1 MRIAVF
7 FVGEIEDRGFNAS
20 ALAGVE
26 AARQQGLAELSV
38 VRGIPYDQ
46 AVIRDAL
53 HQTLSGVEGLVFV
66 GGQGNLAVPEIA
78 AEYRNHRFA
87 IVQGA
92 HLGDNLASYDLRQED
107 SAFLA
112 GVLAARISK
121 TGSVAHLSG
130 HRVKPGL
137 KGRAAFVGGVRH
149 VAPDMRVLTAFCG
162 TQDDSTVTRDWARAQ
177 AEAGADVLFTMLNA
191 ARDGAIAACR
201 ETGMRQIGN
210 ALNWVEMNPDVFC
223 ASALAQIDRAVIRAI
238 KDMVADRLPAS
249 IVGMGLADGDN
260 SVGLSL
266 HPDLETDHRGA
277 ISTIAT
283 QIAAGLVRVPVE
295 YDGPEFTLET
305 GEASWTEHA

>member
-7 FVGEIEDRGFNAS
+7 FVGEVEDRGFNAS
-20 ALAGVE
+20 ALGGVE
-26 AARQQGLAELSV
+26 RARDEGLADISV

-46 AVIRDAL
+46 TVIRDAL
-53 HQTLSGVEGLVFV
+53 RETLSSVEGLVFV
-66 GGQGNLAVPEIA
+66 GGQGNLAVPEAA
-78 AEYRNHRFA
+78 AEYRDHRFA

-92 HLGDNLASYDLRQED
+92 HLGDNLASYDVRQED

-121 TGSVAHLSG
+121 TGTVAHLSG

-149 VAPDMRVLTAFCG
+149 VAPDMPVLTGFCG
-162 TQDDSTVTRDWARAQ
+162 TQDNSTVTHQWASAQ
-177 AEAGADVLFTMLNA
+177 ADAGADVLFTMLNG

-201 ETGMRQIGN
+201 DKNIRQIGN
-210 ALNWVEMNPDVFC
+210 ALDWVEMMPDVFC
-223 ASALAQIDRAVIRAI
+223 ASALARIDRAVSRAI
-238 KDMVADRLPAS
+238 TDMIAGHVPRH
-249 IVGMGLADGDN
+249 IVEMGLAQGDN

-266 HPDLETDHRGA
+266 HPDLETDHRDA
-277 ISTIAT
+277 ISAIADG
-283 QIAAGLVRVPVE
+283 IASRAITVPVA
-295 YDGPEFTLET
+295 YDGPEFTLQT

>member
-7 FVGEIEDRGFNAS
+7 FVGEVDDRGFNAS

-26 AARQQGLAELSV
+26 AARHLGLADLSV
-38 VRGIPYDQ
+38 VRGVPYDQ
-46 AVIRDAL
+46 AVIRNSL
-53 HQTLSGVEGLVFV
+53 RETLSGVEGLIFV
-66 GGQGNLAVPEIA
+66 GGQGNLAVPEAA
-78 AEYRNHRFA
+78 AEYRDHHFA

-92 HLGDNLASYDLRQED
+92 HLGDNLASYDVRQED

-112 GVLAARISK
+112 GVLAARISE
-121 TGSVAHLSG
+121 TGTVAHLSG

-149 VAPDMRVLTAFCG
+149 VAPDMPVLTGFCG
-162 TQDDSTVTRDWARAQ
+162 TQDDSDVTHQWASAQ
-177 AEAGADVLFTMLNA
+177 ADTGADVLFTMLNG

-201 ETGMRQIGN
+201 DKGMRQIGN
-210 ALNWVEMNPDVFC
+210 ALDWTKMIPDIFC

-238 KDMVADRLPAS
+238 TDMVAGHVPEH
-249 IVGMGLADGDN
+249 IVEMGLAEGDD

-266 HPDLETDHRGA
+266 HPDLEKGHRDA
-277 ISTIAT
+277 IEAAAA
-283 QIAAGLVRVPVE
+283 QIASRKLTVPVK
-295 YDGPEFTLET
+295 YNGPEFTLET